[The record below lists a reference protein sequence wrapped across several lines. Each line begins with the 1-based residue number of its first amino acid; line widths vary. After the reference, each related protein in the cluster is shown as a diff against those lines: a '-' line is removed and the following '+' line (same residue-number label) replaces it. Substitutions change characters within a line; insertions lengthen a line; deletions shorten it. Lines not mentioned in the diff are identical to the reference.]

1 MRKFKISTVSAIAVY
16 AMLAVVLSSCT
27 EHRDNIH
34 RTESGSN
41 SAVESGIALVGRYE
55 VTESGMRYIVYREIS
70 GGLCI
75 INITKDS
82 LETELARKRLS
93 ENNR

>member
-1 MRKFKISTVSAIAVY
+1 MTKLNFTTKTAIALY

-27 EHRDNIH
+27 EHRDNTH
-34 RTESGSN
+34 KTESGIS
-41 SAVESGIALVGRYE
+41 LVGRYE
-55 VTESGMRYIVYREIS
+55 VSESGMKYIVYREVD
-70 GGLCI
+70 GGLFI
-75 INITKDS
+75 INTTKDS